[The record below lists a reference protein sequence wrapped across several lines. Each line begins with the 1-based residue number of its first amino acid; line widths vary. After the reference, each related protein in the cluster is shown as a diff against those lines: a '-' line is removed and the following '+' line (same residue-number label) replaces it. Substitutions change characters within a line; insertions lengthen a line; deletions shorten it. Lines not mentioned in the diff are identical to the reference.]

1 MQSTNLPQAQL
12 GLSQDLTLFKVY
24 TFYRLILS
32 MGLLTTFLVSQER
45 LLVGSFKPTLFLYST
60 SIYLIINLFYLAIS
74 LPKKIQ
80 FNQQQLFV
88 NFFID
93 IVAIILMS
101 HASGGIVSGMQILL
115 IVTVAAGSIMLT
127 SQLPILL
134 AAITS
139 LLIITE
145 TALLV
150 KDQHLDSSVFLASG
164 LLGGILFIAA
174 FFIQTLAKRIRG
186 AQQMAAQRAIDV
198 SQLQLLNRQILQS
211 MRTGVLVTNSDGYL
225 QMANAAASEL
235 LGNKKLSGSFQQIG
249 AQVLPSIL
257 MMQLKQWQ
265 SSPQY
270 HTAPFR
276 ATETGPELQAS
287 FSSLGKQGQDDILI
301 FIENNYLVAQ
311 RAQQLKLASLGRLT
325 ASIAHEIRNP
335 LSAISHAA
343 QLLNESDTIDQADK
357 KLSNIIQKHSQRMD
371 KVIENVLQLSRR
383 SSPKLESICLND
395 WLAQL
400 IQDIEQEYKDP
411 VAISLLPTS
420 QQYEIKTDP
429 SQLTQ
434 VITNLVQNGLR
445 YSLSHT
451 GKATLALKIAINP
464 NTQLPILDIIDDG
477 LGVDDKARANLFEPF
492 YTTEAKGTGL
502 GLYISRE
509 LCEANQ
515 AQLDYIRT
523 EEGKSCF
530 RISFPHPDRRLSPE
544 IETT

>member
-1 MQSTNLPQAQL
+1 
-12 GLSQDLTLFKVY
+12 
-24 TFYRLILS
+24 
-32 MGLLTTFLVSQER
+32 
-45 LLVGSFKPTLFLYST
+45 
-60 SIYLIINLFYLAIS
+60 
-74 LPKKIQ
+74 
-80 FNQQQLFV
+80 
-88 NFFID
+88 
-93 IVAIILMS
+93 
-101 HASGGIVSGMQILL
+101 MQILL

-139 LLIITE
+139 LFIITE
-145 TALLV
+145 TGLLV
-150 KDQHLDSSVFLASG
+150 HDQHLSSAAFLASG
-164 LLGGILFIAA
+164 LLGCILFITA

-186 AQQMAAQRAIDV
+186 AQQIAAQRAIDV

-211 MRTGVLVTNSDGYL
+211 MRTGVLVTNSSGYL

-235 LGNKKLSGSFQQIG
+235 LGNEKLSGSFQQVG
-249 AQVLPSIL
+249 TQVLPSIL

-270 HTAPFR
+270 HTPPFR

-287 FSSLGKQGQDDILI
+287 FSSLGSKRQGDILI

-343 QLLNESDTIDQADK
+343 QLLNESETLDEADK

-371 KVIENVLQLSRR
+371 KVIENVLELSRR
-383 SSPKLESICLND
+383 NPPKLERICLND
-395 WLAQL
+395 WLVQL
-400 IQDIEQEYKDP
+400 IQDIKQEYKDP
-411 VAISLLPTS
+411 IAITLRSPE
-420 QQYEIKTDP
+420 QRYDIKTDP
-429 SQLTQ
+429 SQLSQ
-434 VITNLVQNGLR
+434 VINNLTQNGLR
-445 YSLSHT
+445 YSLKNT
-451 GKATLALKIAINP
+451 GKATLTFDISINQ
-464 NTQLPILDIIDDG
+464 NTQLPVLDIIDDG
-477 LGVDDKARANLFEPF
+477 IGIDEQARANLFEPF

-515 AQLDYIRT
+515 ARLDYIT
-523 EEGKSCF
+523 TKEGKSCF

-544 IETT
+544 